1 MGTPREDAID
11 IFSYA
16 LKSANVE
23 LAMGQR
29 VRFNDDGAMEIDRRR
44 YMLREYR
51 RLILVALGKAA
62 AVMTASFLQNGKK
75 TVERFEGVI
84 VTPEP
89 FDPRSW
95 RFKCFCGGHPTPNL
109 ASMEAAEEILRL
121 LSTLTQHDFVV
132 FLISG
137 GGSSLVEQF
146 LAPNTSLETI
156 AGTHKALVESGAPIT
171 AMNAVRKH
179 LSSVKGGR
187 LAAVAAPAEQL
198 TIVISD
204 VPVGALDAI
213 SSGPTTPD
221 RSTAEEVYRI
231 AEEYHLVERLP
242 APIGNQIAA
251 RSLPETP
258 KSGES
263 IFARSHW
270 AVLLDS
276 SSLEAAAAK
285 RAAELGWH
293 VEIDD
298 TCDDWSAEKAAE
310 YLVERARVLRG
321 QHGRVCLLSAGE
333 VTVAVPREA
342 TGKGGRNQHFT
353 LLASKLIAADSITVL
368 SAGSDGIDG
377 NSPAAGAVAD
387 GETMARASREGYPV
401 DAALADFDSHSLF
414 LLLEDAI
421 TIGRTQNNLRDLRV
435 LLAS

>member
-1 MGTPREDAID
+1 
-11 IFSYA
+11 
-16 LKSANVE
+16 
-23 LAMGQR
+23 
-29 VRFNDDGAMEIDRRR
+29 
-44 YMLREYR
+44 
-51 RLILVALGKAA
+51 
-62 AVMTASFLQNGKK
+62 MTVSFLRHGKQA
-75 TVERFEGVI
+75 VERFEGVI

-89 FDPRSW
+89 FDPPSW
-95 RFKCFCGGHPTPNL
+95 RFKAFFGGHPTPNV

-156 AGTHKALVESGAPIT
+156 AATHKALVESGAPIT

-221 RSTAEEVYRI
+221 RSTVEEVYRI
-231 AEEYHLVERLP
+231 AEQYRLVELLP
-242 APIGNQIAA
+242 PAIGKQITA
-251 RSLPETP
+251 RTLPETP
-258 KSGES
+258 KPGES
-263 IFARSHW
+263 IFGRSYW
-270 AVLLDS
+270 SVLLDS
-276 SSLEAAAAK
+276 SSLEVAAAK
-285 RAAELGWH
+285 RAAELGWP
-293 VEIDD
+293 VAIDD

-310 YLVERARVLRG
+310 YLVERARILRRE
-321 QHGRVCLLSAGE
+321 HGRVCLLSAGE
-333 VTVAVPREA
+333 VTVAVPRESK
-342 TGKGGRNQHFT
+342 GKGGRNQHFA
-353 LLASKLIAADSITVL
+353 LLASKLIAADSVTVL

-377 NSPAAGAVAD
+377 NSQAAGAVVN
-387 GETMARASREGYPV
+387 GETMARAAREGYPV
-401 DAALADFDSHSLF
+401 DAALAAFDSYSLF
-414 LLLEDAI
+414 SLLEDAI

-435 LLAS
+435 LLVS